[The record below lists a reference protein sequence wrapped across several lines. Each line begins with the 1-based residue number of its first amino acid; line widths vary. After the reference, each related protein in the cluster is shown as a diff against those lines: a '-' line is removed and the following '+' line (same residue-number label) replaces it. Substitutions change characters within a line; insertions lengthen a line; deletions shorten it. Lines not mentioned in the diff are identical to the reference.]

1 MAPLSPRAV
10 AATLLLFHVV
20 VFYNGPAIPC
30 ALPSGC
36 YCWRDCKS
44 ELGSLFPKTHLSS
57 AKRVLLRSLKNFLP
71 VGFFGRQQ
79 MEGDSSELMRSS
91 RNRLCFS
98 EPARNAAEELA
109 QIVVSVMQGISTNS

>member
-1 MAPLSPRAV
+1 MAPLSRRAV

-20 VFYNGPAIPC
+20 VFCNGSVIPC
-30 ALPSGC
+30 ALLSGC
-36 YCWRDCKS
+36 HCRRDCKS

-71 VGFFGRQQ
+71 IGSLVV
-79 MEGDSSELMRSS
+79 
-91 RNRLCFS
+91 NRWKMIRASLCAVAVIACFS

-109 QIVVSVMQGISTNS
+109 QI